1 MGKKII
7 AEPMSNPCK
16 GHLLAVHDTLDLLSG
31 KWKIAII
38 SSLSFNKKRRFGE
51 LQRDVSGIGAKML
64 SKELRDLEINGLVK
78 RTVFDTKPVTV
89 EYELTEYGST
99 LEEIILAM
107 SKWGHQHRQRIIAEM
122 AKEEVVLET
131 VQL

>member
-1 MGKKII
+1 MGKRII
-7 AEPMSNPCK
+7 GEPMSNQCK
-16 GHLLAVHDTLDLLSG
+16 GHLLAVHDTLDLLNG

-38 SSLSFNKKRRFGE
+38 SSLSFNDKRRFGE
-51 LQRDVSGIGAKML
+51 LQRDVNGIGAKML
-64 SKELRDLEINGLVK
+64 SKELRDLETNGLVK

-89 EYELTEYGST
+89 EYELTDYGRT

-122 AKEEVVLET
+122 GEKEVALVEMEN
-131 VQL
+131 